1 MKSNDLDNY
10 KEERQH
16 KFIVTIDDGVDAG
29 LCRYEFLLPDYASI
43 YDLAKAIANKFD
55 VKVPQCTTVYKAN
68 E

>member
-1 MKSNDLDNY
+1 MKSNDLDGY
-10 KEERQH
+10 EEERQH

-55 VKVPQCTTVYKAN
+55 VKVPQCTTVYKTS

>member
-1 MKSNDLDNY
+1 MKSNDLGSY
-10 KEERQH
+10 GEQRQH
-16 KFIVTIDDGVDAG
+16 KFTVTIDDGVDAG

-55 VKVPQCTTVYKAN
+55 VKVPQCTTVYKTS